1 MVPSMMRIEMIWL
14 ALKNTGRRKSDGGDG
29 GCDHDHDDADD
40 DDEDNWVENG
50 SRPMI
55 SSPN

>member
-1 MVPSMMRIEMIWL
+1 MIVVIGF
-14 ALKNTGRRKSDGGDG
+14 NDIGRNGI
-29 GCDHDHDDADD
+29 DHNHDDAGDD
-40 DDEDNWVENG
+40 AEDNWVENG

>member
-1 MVPSMMRIEMIWL
+1 M
-14 ALKNTGRRKSDGGDG
+14 AGKRKCNGGDG